1 MQNKRL
7 LGKVVSVAVAL
18 LIWQAAAMLL
28 NMEFLIASPFSVA
41 KRLFGLLTDGGS
53 YIILWQ
59 SFYRIVL
66 GFLLGTLAG
75 VLLGVLAG
83 RSRAIETLLW
93 PYMITVK
100 SVPVASFIVIALIWL
115 SSTVLSVFISF
126 LIVLPII
133 YNNVLEGIRGADRKM
148 SEMADIFALSLN
160 RRIIYVWLPAL
171 KRFLLSSAK
180 SAAGLAFKSGIA
192 AEIIGIPAGTVGEQL
207 YNAKVHL
214 ESASLLAWTVLIV
227 AASAIFE
234 RVFLW
239 LLGRIYDG
247 LEKL

>member
-7 LGKVVSVAVAL
+7 FGKVVSVAVAL
-18 LIWQAAAMLL
+18 LLWQAAAMLL

-41 KRLFGLLTDGGS
+41 KRLIELVAGGDFLGV
-53 YIILWQ
+53 LWQ

-66 GFLLGTLAG
+66 GFLLGTLLG
-75 VLLGVLAG
+75 FVLGVLAG
-83 RSRAIETLLW
+83 RFRAVEILLW

-115 SSTVLSVFISF
+115 SSSVLSVFISF

-133 YNNVLEGIRGADRKM
+133 YNNVLEGIRANDRKM
-148 SEMADIFALSLN
+148 TEMADIFSLSLS

-171 KRFLLSSAK
+171 KTFLLSSAK

-214 ESASLLAWTVLIV
+214 ESANLLAWTVLIV
-227 AASAIFE
+227 VASALFE
-234 RVFLW
+234 RAFLW
-239 LLGRIYDG
+239 LLGKSYG
-247 LEKL
+247 VLEKL

>member
-7 LGKVVSVAVAL
+7 FGKVVSVAVAL
-18 LIWQAAAMLL
+18 LLWQAAAMLL

-41 KRLFGLLTDGGS
+41 KRLIELIANGDFLGV
-53 YIILWQ
+53 LWQ

-66 GFLLGTLAG
+66 GFLLGTLLG
-75 VLLGVLAG
+75 FVLGVLAG
-83 RSRAIETLLW
+83 RFRAVEILLW

-115 SSTVLSVFISF
+115 SSSVLSVFISF

-133 YNNVLEGIRGADRKM
+133 YNNVLEGIRATDRKM
-148 SEMADIFALSLN
+148 TEMADIFSLSLS
-160 RRIIYVWLPAL
+160 RRIIYIWLPAL
-171 KRFLLSSAK
+171 KTFLLSSAK
-180 SAAGLAFKSGIA
+180 SAAGLAFKSGVA

-214 ESASLLAWTVLIV
+214 ESANLLAWTVLIV
-227 AASAIFE
+227 VASALFE

-239 LLGRIYDG
+239 LLGRTYRV